1 VNEVGLWILD
11 GVALAT
17 LLADVVT
24 LFLFVL
30 AQVRWG
36 VRLRGLPKHKVRLR
50 KSMLLGLDRL
60 LVCTLWVWE
69 ARMDRVLVSLVGQL
83 LLVTRLIIASH
94 DGACSDAWLE
104 FEDLLCALGLGD
116 IVHWRLVEWV
126 LHRFVLHGGL
136 ARGPASLAKT
146 LLLIFYGHSLSLGGV
161 LGLDR
166 LNGLRVDHV
175 SVLRS
180 NIKVGG
186 LHDALSLG
194 NFNFLFRFVCLV
206 LEVEVGVVGGADG
219 MRCKTK
225 LL

>member
-1 VNEVGLWILD
+1 
-11 GVALAT
+11 
-17 LLADVVT
+17 
-24 LFLFVL
+24 
-30 AQVRWG
+30 
-36 VRLRGLPKHKVRLR
+36 
-50 KSMLLGLDRL
+50 M
-60 LVCTLWVWE
+60 
-69 ARMDRVLVSLVGQL
+69 
-83 LLVTRLIIASH
+83 
-94 DGACSDAWLE
+94 
-104 FEDLLCALGLGD
+104 
-116 IVHWRLVEWV
+116 
-126 LHRFVLHGGL
+126 HRFVLHGGL

-219 MRCKTK
+219 MRVSCEFEVGILRVALDGLATVAVDHVAGDR
-225 LL
+225 